1 MESSNEEIC
10 VYLDYRYEEGADVE
24 NSETLMLQFMVTFNI
39 HLHIFQ
45 FAAST

>member
-1 MESSNEEIC
+1 MLKIPK
-10 VYLDYRYEEGADVE
+10 
-24 NSETLMLQFMVTFNI
+24 TLMLQFMVTFNI

>member
-24 NSETLMLQFMVTFNI
+24 NSENVN
-39 HLHIFQ
+39 
-45 FAAST
+45 AAIYGDF

>member
-24 NSETLMLQFMVTFNI
+24 NSGNVN
-39 HLHIFQ
+39 
-45 FAAST
+45 AAIYGDF